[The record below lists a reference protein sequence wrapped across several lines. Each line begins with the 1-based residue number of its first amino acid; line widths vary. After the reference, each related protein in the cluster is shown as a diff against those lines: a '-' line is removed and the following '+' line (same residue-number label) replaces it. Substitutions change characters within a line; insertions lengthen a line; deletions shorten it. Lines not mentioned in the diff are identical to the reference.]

1 VKVTITLVLDDQH
14 QVDAVTAAFKDG
26 GKGIRALVTDMYR
39 KGTNDTDIATFAR
52 LKASIAVLDAVG
64 ARYADAIK
72 SR

>member
-1 VKVTITLVLDDQH
+1 MKVTITLVLDDQH

-26 GKGIRALVTDMYR
+26 QRGIRALVKHMYSA
-39 KGTNDTDIATFAR
+39 GTTTTDIATFAR

-72 SR
+72 P